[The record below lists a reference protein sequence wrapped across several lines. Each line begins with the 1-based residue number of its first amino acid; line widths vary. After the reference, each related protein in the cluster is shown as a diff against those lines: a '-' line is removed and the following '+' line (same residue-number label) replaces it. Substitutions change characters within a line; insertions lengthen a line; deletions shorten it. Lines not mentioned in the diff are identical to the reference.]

1 LLHVA
6 LDFDR
11 LTSIG
16 RSAADALGEMRR
28 SAQYNPDM
36 LVAMDRMQ
44 HEAELGA
51 ATEVPDRE
59 PSGVE
64 RQLFRPI
71 SEQVLRSLTD

>member
-16 RSAADALGEMRR
+16 RSPQEALNEMRR

-36 LVAMDRMQ
+36 LVAMDREQ
-44 HEAELGA
+44 HEAETGA
-51 ATEVPDRE
+51 ATEVPDPAPTE
-59 PSGVE
+59 VE